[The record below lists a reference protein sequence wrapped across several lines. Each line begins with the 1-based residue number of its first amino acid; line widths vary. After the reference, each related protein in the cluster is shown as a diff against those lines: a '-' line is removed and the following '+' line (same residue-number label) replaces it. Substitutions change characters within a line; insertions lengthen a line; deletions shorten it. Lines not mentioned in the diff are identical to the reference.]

1 MRSTTISASRGLWK
15 LDRCLAQ
22 IPWMESN
29 SKKYFGDIEEG
40 VGRHGGVL
48 EDVAE
53 GGLANALAVDELA
66 LIDVLIGPERD
77 GGRHSELDSK
87 RKPREFVENEPF
99 EEGFSVS

>member
-1 MRSTTISASRGLWK
+1 
-15 LDRCLAQ
+15 
-22 IPWMESN
+22 MESN

-40 VGRHGGVL
+40 VGR
-48 EDVAE
+48 
-53 GGLANALAVDELA
+53 LANALAVDELA

>member
-22 IPWMESN
+22 IPWIASN

-40 VGRHGGVL
+40 VGRYGGVL

-66 LIDVLIGPERD
+66 LVDVLIGPEGN
-77 GGRHSELDSK
+77 GGGHSELDSK
-87 RKPREFVENEPF
+87 RQPREFVENESF